1 MKRTAVHPQRKF
13 PMNRRTFLKIMA
25 AALSIQALPGCV
37 GGDAPP
43 ANGQRILILGAGIA
57 GLAAAATLRQ
67 QGYETLLIE
76 ARDRIGGRIWT
87 SNQWADAPLDL
98 GASWI
103 HGLRGNPIAAIAKEV
118 QARLVTTEY
127 DSAITYDTNGR
138 SLTPAQAEQLED
150 LTAQI
155 WQAIATAQERDPDRS
170 VQEVVDANLAASP
183 PDQERRQWANFLL
196 NSHIEHEY
204 AGSSA
209 AQSVHW
215 FDDGD
220 EFGGDDALF
229 RDGYQVITQHL
240 AQGVPLI
247 LQQPAR
253 RVQWDDAQVTVHT
266 ESATYTGDRLIVTLP
281 LGVLQAGRLTFT
293 PALPT
298 AKQQAI
304 AALGMGVLNK
314 CYLRFAELF
323 WPAEFDWLQYIPAQH
338 GQWAE
343 WVSLARP
350 TGSPILL
357 GFNAADFGR
366 EVEAWSDAAIVGSAM
381 QTLRHLFGRHIPE
394 PLDVQITRW
403 AADPMPTALTRSTPW
418 GQPPPCATTWRGR
431 WGGGSSLPGR
441 RRNGAISA
449 RCMALIFQG
458 CAPRKR

>member
-1 MKRTAVHPQRKF
+1 
-13 PMNRRTFLKIMA
+13 MNRRAFLKIMTATLA
-25 AALSIQALPGCV
+25 AQALPGCQ
-37 GGDAPP
+37 GNPP

-87 SNQWADAPLDL
+87 SNQWDDAPLDL

-103 HGLRGNPIAAIAKEV
+103 HGLRGNPIADIAAEA
-118 QARLVTTEY
+118 QARLVTTDNE
-127 DSAITYDTNGR
+127 SAITYHSNGR
-138 SLTPAQAEQLED
+138 PLSEAQTEQLED
-150 LTAQI
+150 LTAQL
-155 WQAIATAQERDPDRS
+155 WQAIIAAQEDDPDRS
-170 VQEVVDANLAASP
+170 VQEVVAAALAASP
-183 PDQERRQWANFLL
+183 PDAERQQWANFIL
-196 NSHIEHEY
+196 NSYVEHEY

-240 AQGVPLI
+240 AQGLPLV

-253 RVQWDDAQVTVHT
+253 RVQWDDTQVTVYT
-266 ESATYTGDRLIVTLP
+266 ESAAYSGERLIITLP
-281 LGVLQAGRLTFT
+281 LGVLQAGHVTFA

-323 WPAEFDWLQYIPAQH
+323 WPAEFDWLEYIPTQH

-350 TGSPILL
+350 TGLPILL

-366 EVEAWSDAAIVGSAM
+366 EIEAWSDTAVVASAM
-381 QTLRHLFGRHIPE
+381 QTLRHLFGSHIPE
-394 PLDVQITRW
+394 PLDYQITRW
-403 AADPMPTALTRSTPW
+403 AADPYSYGSYSFNALGATPSMRDDLAQSVAQRLFFAGEATERSYFGTVH
-418 GQPPPCATTWRGR
+418 
-431 WGGGSSLPGR
+431 
-441 RRNGAISA
+441 GAYLSGLRA
-449 RCMALIFQG
+449 AQEVMA
-458 CAPRKR
+458 ASE